1 MSVTLA
7 IMDDVLALLK
17 GAFPDLEVEYFP
29 ESAMGYRLNHP
40 KGALLLGYANSKF
53 GKPLDLGAVLQ
64 QRDMTLRITV
74 IYRQLNGREGAI
86 ALLDKLRET
95 LIGYQ
100 PIHCRRRLYAAN
112 EPFVGN
118 INNLWQY
125 ALDVATETMQVQSR
139 DDY

>member
-1 MSVTLA
+1 MSITLA
-7 IMDDVLALLK
+7 IMDDVLAQLEL
-17 GAFPDLEVEYFP
+17 AFPDLAVEYFP
-29 ESAMGYRLNHP
+29 ESATAYRLNHP
-40 KGALLLGYANSKF
+40 KGALLLSYGNSKF

-74 IYRQLNGREGAI
+74 IYRQLNGRDGAI

-100 PIHCRRRLYAAN
+100 PIHCRRRLYATN
-112 EPFVGN
+112 EPFIGN
-118 INNLWQY
+118 VNNLWQY

-139 DDY
+139 DD